1 MSTSMKVG
9 MCLIGKNE
17 QSGLTEGMVGDKMRN
32 RLLGALTVKLKCLS
46 YKEMIYEQRHKMK
59 AN

>member
-1 MSTSMKVG
+1 MAGGHFRNKYMSTSMKVG

-32 RLLGALTVKLKCLS
+32 RLLGALTVK
-46 YKEMIYEQRHKMK
+46 Q
-59 AN
+59 

>member
-1 MSTSMKVG
+1 MGGRGT
-9 MCLIGKNE
+9 
-17 QSGLTEGMVGDKMRN
+17 
-32 RLLGALTVKLKCLS
+32 LGALTVKLKCLS